1 MATYTARII
10 NKRSALAVVGTHTVG
25 MMFSLL
31 LVKAE
36 DKVIITTKLYSSSK
50 YKQNDNALQV

>member
-1 MATYTARII
+1 VATYTARII
-10 NKRSALAVVGTHTVG
+10 NKRSALAVVGTQTVG

-31 LVKAE
+31 FVKAE
-36 DKVIITTKLYSSSK
+36 DNVIITTKLYSSSK